1 MDSTDFLKQI
11 EAVFRENSLL
21 AKSIVSQIHQL
32 IPLVIKKLKLERI
45 KIMNFCGSHEWTTTH
60 YGLRYLIPREIE
72 LIPGPGCPVCVT
84 PSSDIEN
91 VIKLAMEG
99 FRIYTFGDVFKL
111 PTVSHYKQNEI
122 GSLAVA
128 KSMGADVQIV
138 YSFID
143 AVEDA
148 KKSKKP
154 SIFVG
159 IGFETTAPSYAILF
173 EKEKVP
179 ENLLFY
185 SSLRL
190 TAPAAEYT
198 IKIHKD
204 KGLIPISGVIAPGHV
219 STIIGAMSWDF
230 LPKEYK
236 IPAVVTGFEPMDV
249 IAAVLKILQMLYTN
263 DISYTELEYRRVA
276 TREGNKY
283 AQSKINDVFIA
294 TDAIWRGIGLIPK
307 SGLSLRE
314 KYSKYDAKKQ
324 LGIKDTPWDYDL
336 PPNCKCAEVTL
347 GMAYPTDCPMF
358 MKACTPAKPWGPC
371 MVSMEGACSVW
382 ARFGSIQKV
391 LNVINQLSMDE
402 HEGLKDNNNTKTD

>member
-1 MDSTDFLKQI
+1 MDSLLLPKQI

-21 AKSIVSQIHQL
+21 AKSIISQIHQ
-32 IPLVIKKLKLERI
+32 ITPLVVKKIKREKI

-60 YGLRYLIPREIE
+60 YGLRYMIPKEIE

-91 VIKLAMEG
+91 IIKLAMEG
-99 FRIYTFGDVFKL
+99 FRIYTFGDVFRL
-111 PTVSHYKQNEI
+111 PTVRHYKKNEV

-148 KKSKKP
+148 KQSRKLSV
-154 SIFVG
+154 FMG

-173 EKEKVP
+173 EKNKVP

-190 TAPAAEYT
+190 TAPAAEYA
-198 IKIHKD
+198 IRLHKN

-249 IAAVLKILQMLYTN
+249 IASILKILQMIYTEN
-263 DISYTELEYRRVA
+263 ISYTELEYKRVA

-283 AQSKINDVFIA
+283 AQNAINKVFTIV
-294 TDAIWRGIGLIPK
+294 DAIWRGIGLIPK
-307 SGLSLRE
+307 SGLALQE
-314 KYSKYDAKKQ
+314 KYSKYDAKYQ
-324 LGIKDTPWDYDL
+324 LGIKDVPWDYDL

-347 GMAYPTDCPMF
+347 GMVYPTDCPMF

-391 LNVINQLSMDE
+391 LNIMNEVR
-402 HEGLKDNNNTKTD
+402 